1 MTTKSSFIKEF
12 FLISNIYRT
21 MSSYVKQ
28 QLKQHNIPVNE
39 VQLNLLFLMYSNDGM
54 SSEELLNSG
63 NFALSTL
70 LFNMNNLQNASL
82 IDTNEDIVN
91 TNLHKEINIS
101 KDGYSLL
108 EKIDKLFQK
117 DGDIELYTQLIN
129 YEKKIEKIVKN

>member
-1 MTTKSSFIKEF
+1 
-12 FLISNIYRT
+12 